1 LVKGKPWS
9 PEEEQQ
15 LRDLVDAKT
24 SVDVI
29 AVNLGRQPDA
39 IVMKCKRLKLEVVVG
54 RGYTTTTSIA
64 LPKELPCVEEALL
77 MLAGALK
84 AACKPGLDK
93 VEVQRLQVVAT
104 LARTYKD
111 ILVDYMDYR
120 GLEAELLEERA
131 ENEENSKKSQGIQ
144 PK

>member
-1 LVKGKPWS
+1 VKGKPWS
-9 PEEEQQ
+9 SEEEQQ
-15 LRDLVDAKT
+15 LRDLINAKT

-29 AVNLGRQPDA
+29 AVKLGRQPDA

-54 RGYTTTTSIA
+54 KGYTTTTSIA
-64 LPKELPCVEEALL
+64 MPKELPSVEEALL

-111 ILVDYMDYR
+111 ILVDYIDYR
-120 GLEAELLEERA
+120 GLEAELLEERK
-131 ENEENSKKSQGIQ
+131 ENEENSKKPQGIQ

>member
-1 LVKGKPWS
+1 VKGKPWN

-15 LRDLVDAKT
+15 LRDLINAKT

-29 AVNLGRQPDA
+29 AVKLGRQPDA

-54 RGYTTTTSIA
+54 KGFTTTTSIA
-64 LPKELPCVEEALL
+64 MPKELPSVEEALL

-111 ILVDYMDYR
+111 ILVDYIDYR
-120 GLEAELLEERA
+120 GLEAELLEERK

>member
-1 LVKGKPWS
+1 MVKGKPWS
-9 PEEEQQ
+9 SEEEQQ
-15 LRDLVDAKT
+15 LRDLINAKT

-29 AVNLGRQPDA
+29 AVKLGRQPDA

-54 RGYTTTTSIA
+54 KGYTTTTSIA
-64 LPKELPCVEEALL
+64 MPKELPSVEEALL

-111 ILVDYMDYR
+111 ILVDYIDYR
-120 GLEAELLEERA
+120 GLEAELLEERK

>member
-1 LVKGKPWS
+1 VKGKPWS
-9 PEEEQQ
+9 NEEEQQ
-15 LRDLVDAKT
+15 LRDLIEAKT
-24 SVDVI
+24 SVDAI
-29 AVNLGRQPDA
+29 ATNLGRQPDA

-64 LPKELPCVEEALL
+64 LPKELPSVEEALL

-84 AACKPGLDK
+84 AACKSGLDK

-120 GLEAELLEERA
+120 GLEAELLEERE
-131 ENEENSKKSQGIQ
+131 ENEENSKKSQSIQ